1 MRVGV
6 ADAGPLP
13 QLPEPVVGSFALR
26 RILQSIVIVLLIAVA
41 VFIVLRLSA
50 GDPARIRAPVFAR
63 PDVIEQYRRDF
74 GIDRPLFEQLGSFL
88 LSALHGDFGR
98 SFRFQAPVMELILQA
113 LPKTLLLAGVS
124 LLLSLA
130 SAVVLGSVA
139 ALKPKSIWG
148 WLSSALAAFGQSAPV
163 FWSGAV
169 LVLVFAVGLRWL
181 PSGGFTGPS
190 SLVLPAIAV
199 TLSILPTQL
208 RVLRASMEAVLKEE
222 YIRTAQAFGIKQ
234 NRITFVYAL
243 KNACLPLLTV
253 IGVDVGYLLG
263 GVIVAEVVFA
273 FPGIGE
279 LALVALNARD
289 YPLIQGIT
297 IVTAST
303 FVVVNLL
310 IDLLYGRVDP
320 RIRLERS

>member
-1 MRVGV
+1 M
-6 ADAGPLP
+6 
-13 QLPEPVVGSFALR
+13 GSFALR
-26 RILQSIVIVLLIAVA
+26 RILQSIIIVVLIAIM

-74 GIDRPLFEQLGSFL
+74 GIDRPLLDQLGSFL
-88 LSALHGDFGR
+88 LGALRGDFGQ
-98 SFRFQAPVMELILQA
+98 SFRFQAPVMNLILDA
-113 LPKTLLLAGVS
+113 LPRTLLLAGVS
-124 LLLSLA
+124 LFTSLA
-130 SAVVLGSVA
+130 IAVGLGSMA
-139 ALKPKSIWG
+139 ALRPRSIWG
-148 WLSSALAAFGQSAPV
+148 WLSSGLAALGQSAPV
-163 FWSGAV
+163 FWSGAI
-169 LVLVFAVGLRWL
+169 LVLVFAVGFRWL
-181 PSGGFTGPS
+181 PAGGFTGPE

-208 RVLRASMEAVLKEE
+208 RVLRASMEAALKEE
-222 YIRTAQAFGIKQ
+222 YIRTAEAFGLKQ
-234 NRITFVYAL
+234 RRITFVYAL

-253 IGVDVGYLLG
+253 IGVDIGYLLG

-297 IVTAST
+297 VVTAST

-310 IDLLYGRVDP
+310 IDLLYGRIDP

>member
-1 MRVGV
+1 MSSYV
-6 ADAGPLP
+6 
-13 QLPEPVVGSFALR
+13 LR
-26 RILQSIVIVLLIAVA
+26 RLLQSIIIVVFIAVA

-74 GIDRPLFEQLGSFL
+74 GIDRPLLEQLGAFL
-88 LSALHGDFGR
+88 WGAIRGDFGQ
-98 SFRFQAPVMELILQA
+98 SFRFQAPVMQLILDA
-113 LPKTLLLAGVS
+113 LPRTLLLAAVS
-124 LLLSLA
+124 LVLSLVV
-130 SAVVLGSVA
+130 AVGLGSLA
-139 ALKPKSIWG
+139 AMKPRSIWA
-148 WLSSALAAFGQSAPV
+148 WISSALAALGQSAPV

-181 PSGGFTGPS
+181 PSGGFSGPL
-190 SLVLPAIAV
+190 SLVLPSIAV
-199 TLSILPTQL
+199 ALSILPTQL
-208 RVLRASMEAVLKEE
+208 RVLRSSMEASLKEE
-222 YIRTAQAFGIKQ
+222 YIRTARAFGLRQ
-234 NRITFVYAL
+234 SRITFVYAL
-243 KNACLPLLTV
+243 KNASLPLLTV
-253 IGVDVGYLLG
+253 IGVDIGYLLG

-310 IDLLYGRVDP
+310 IDLVYERIDP
-320 RIRLERS
+320 RIRMERS

>member
-1 MRVGV
+1 M
-6 ADAGPLP
+6 
-13 QLPEPVVGSFALR
+13 GSFALR
-26 RILQSIVIVLLIAVA
+26 RLLQSVVIVILIAIA
-41 VFIVLRLSA
+41 VFVVLRLSA

-63 PDVIEQYRRDF
+63 PDVIEQYRKEF
-74 GIDRPLFEQLGSFL
+74 GTDRPLFEQLLSFL
-88 LSALHGDFGR
+88 GGAVRGDFGL
-98 SFRFQAPVMELILQA
+98 SFRFQEPVMDLILGA
-113 LPKTLLLAGVS
+113 LPKTLMLAGVS
-124 LLLSLA
+124 LALSLTI
-130 SAVVLGSVA
+130 AVGLGSLA
-139 ALKPKSIWG
+139 ALRPGSVWA

-163 FWSGAV
+163 FWSSAI
-169 LVLVFAVGLRWL
+169 LVLVFAVWLRWL
-181 PSGGFTGPS
+181 PPGGFSGPA
-190 SLVLPAIAV
+190 SLVLPSIAV

-222 YIRTAQAFGIKQ
+222 YIRTAHAFGL
-234 NRITFVYAL
+234 NRSRIVFVYAL
-243 KNACLPLLTV
+243 KNASLPLLTV
-253 IGVDVGYLLG
+253 IGVDIGYLLG

-310 IDLLYGRVDP
+310 IDLLYTRIDP
-320 RIRLERS
+320 RIRMERT

>member
-1 MRVGV
+1 M
-6 ADAGPLP
+6 
-13 QLPEPVVGSFALR
+13 GSFIIR
-26 RILQSIVIVLLIAVA
+26 RVAQSLIIVVLIAVT
-41 VFIVLRLSA
+41 VFLVLRLSA

-74 GIDRPLFEQLGSFL
+74 GIDRPLIEQLGSFFL
-88 LSALHGDFGR
+88 NALRGDLGQ
-98 SFRFQAPVMELILQA
+98 SFRFQAPVTDLILQA
-113 LPKTLLLAGVS
+113 LPKTLMLAGVS
-124 LLLSLA
+124 LALSLA
-130 SAVVLGSVA
+130 VAIVLGSLA
-139 ALKPKSIWG
+139 ALRPRSFWG
-148 WLSSALAAFGQSAPV
+148 WLSSAVAAFGQSAPV
-163 FWSGAV
+163 FWTGAV

-181 PSGGFTGPS
+181 PSGGYNGLS

-208 RVLRASMEAVLKEE
+208 RVLRASMQAVLKED
-222 YIRTAQAFGIKQ
+222 YIRTARAFGLRER
-234 NRITFVYAL
+234 RITFVYAL

-253 IGVDVGYLLG
+253 IGVDIGYLLG

-279 LALVALNARD
+279 LALVALNVRD

-297 IVTAST
+297 IVTASF
-303 FVVVNLL
+303 FVIVNLL
-310 IDLLYGRVDP
+310 IYLLYTRVDP

>member
-1 MRVGV
+1 M
-6 ADAGPLP
+6 
-13 QLPEPVVGSFALR
+13 SSYALR
-26 RILQSIVIVLLIAVA
+26 RILQSVIIVVLIAVT
-41 VFIVLRLSA
+41 VFVVLRLSA

-63 PDVIEQYRRDF
+63 PDVIDQYRRDF
-74 GIDRPLFEQLGSFL
+74 GIDRPLIEQLASFFWN
-88 LSALHGDFGR
+88 AVRGDFGL
-98 SFRFQAPVMELILQA
+98 SFRFQAPVTELILQA

-124 LLLSLA
+124 LLLSLTV
-130 SAVVLGSVA
+130 AVVLGSLA
-139 ALKPKSIWG
+139 ALHPRSIWG
-148 WLSSALAAFGQSAPV
+148 WLSSALAALGQSAPV

-181 PSGGFTGPS
+181 PSGGFNGPM
-190 SLVLPAIAV
+190 SLILPAIAV

-208 RVLRASMEAVLKEE
+208 RVLRSSMQAVLKEE
-222 YIRTAQAFGIKQ
+222 YIRTAHAFGVGQ

-253 IGVDVGYLLG
+253 IGVDIGYLLG

-297 IVTAST
+297 IVTASA
-303 FVVVNLL
+303 FVIVNLL
-310 IDLLYGRVDP
+310 IDLLYTRIDP
-320 RIRLERS
+320 RIRMERQ

>member
-1 MRVGV
+1 MNSYV
-6 ADAGPLP
+6 
-13 QLPEPVVGSFALR
+13 LR
-26 RILQSIVIVLLIAVA
+26 RLLQSVIIVAFIAVS

-50 GDPARIRAPVFAR
+50 GDPARIRAPVFAS
-63 PDVIEQYRRDF
+63 PEVIDQYRRDF
-74 GIDRPLFEQLGSFL
+74 GVDRPLLEQLGSFL
-88 LSALHGDFGR
+88 WGAIRGDFGQ
-98 SFRFQAPVMELILQA
+98 SFRFQAPVMDLILTA
-113 LPKTLLLAGVS
+113 LPRTLLLAGVS
-124 LLLSLA
+124 LVLSLFI
-130 SAVVLGSVA
+130 AVGLGSLA
-139 ALKPKSIWG
+139 AMKPRSIWA
-148 WLSSALAAFGQSAPV
+148 WLSSALATLGQSAPV
-163 FWSGAV
+163 FWSGAI

-181 PSGGFTGPS
+181 PSGGFNGPI

-208 RVLRASMEAVLKEE
+208 RVLRASMEASLKEE
-222 YIRTAQAFGIKQ
+222 YIRTARAFGLKQ
-234 NRITFVYAL
+234 SRITFVYAL
-243 KNACLPLLTV
+243 KNASLPLLTV
-253 IGVDVGYLLG
+253 IGVDIGYLLG

-297 IVTAST
+297 IITAST

-310 IDLLYGRVDP
+310 IDLVYGRIDP

>member
-1 MRVGV
+1 MGH
-6 ADAGPLP
+6 
-13 QLPEPVVGSFALR
+13 FALR
-26 RILQSIVIVLLIAVA
+26 RTLQSIIIVVMIAVT

-74 GIDRPLFEQLGSFL
+74 GIDRPLIDQLGSFFL
-88 LSALHGDFGR
+88 NALRGDFGQ
-98 SFRFQAPVMELILQA
+98 SFRFQAPVTELILAA

-124 LLLSLA
+124 LVLSLLIA
-130 SAVVLGSVA
+130 IVLGSLA

-181 PSGGFTGPS
+181 PSGGFTGPA
-190 SLVLPAIAV
+190 SLVLPSIAV

-208 RVLRASMEAVLKEE
+208 RVLRSSMQAVLKEE
-222 YIRTAQAFGIKQ
+222 YIRTAHAFGIRPG
-234 NRITFVYAL
+234 RITFVYAL

-253 IGVDVGYLLG
+253 IGVDIGYLLG

-303 FVVVNLL
+303 FVIVNLL
-310 IDLLYGRVDP
+310 IDLLYTRIDP
-320 RIRLERS
+320 RIRMERS

>member
-1 MRVGV
+1 M
-6 ADAGPLP
+6 
-13 QLPEPVVGSFALR
+13 GSFIIR
-26 RILQSIVIVLLIAVA
+26 RVAQSLIIVVMIAVT
-41 VFIVLRLSA
+41 VFLVLRLSA

-74 GIDRPLFEQLGSFL
+74 GIDRPLVEQLGSFFL
-88 LSALHGDFGR
+88 NALRGDLGQ
-98 SFRFQAPVMELILQA
+98 SFRFQAPVTDLILQA
-113 LPKTLLLAGVS
+113 LPKTLMLAGVS
-124 LLLSLA
+124 LALSLA
-130 SAVVLGSVA
+130 VAIVLGSLA
-139 ALKPKSIWG
+139 ALRPRSFWG
-148 WLSSALAAFGQSAPV
+148 WLSSAVAAFGQSAPV
-163 FWSGAV
+163 FWTGAV

-181 PSGGFTGPS
+181 PSGGYNGPS

-208 RVLRASMEAVLKEE
+208 RVLRASMQAVLKED
-222 YIRTAQAFGIKQ
+222 YIRTARAFGLRER
-234 NRITFVYAL
+234 RITFVYAL

-253 IGVDVGYLLG
+253 IGVDIGYLLG

-297 IVTAST
+297 IVTASF
-303 FVVVNLL
+303 FVIVNLM
-310 IDLLYGRVDP
+310 IDLLYTRVDP